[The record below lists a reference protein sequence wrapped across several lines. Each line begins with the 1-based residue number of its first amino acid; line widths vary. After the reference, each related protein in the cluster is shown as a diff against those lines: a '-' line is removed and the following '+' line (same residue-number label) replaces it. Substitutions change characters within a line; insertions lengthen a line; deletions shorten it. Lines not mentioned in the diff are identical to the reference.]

1 MDTNHND
8 GLNDF
13 SGIEESEGLSG
24 INSLDD
30 LPHIKK
36 MWVNWMIEINFI
48 RKFWRIILDILIRL

>member
-30 LPHIKK
+30 LPQK
-36 MWVNWMIEINFI
+36 
-48 RKFWRIILDILIRL
+48 RCG